1 MTTLDPQLG
10 STLTEPPKD
19 SSAQMLVALAVVA
32 GLILLGGGAIV
43 AAIVDKSITGAAL
56 AITGTA
62 IGALANALNAPTGI
76 SAVIASARKAGVTP

>member
-1 MTTLDPQLG
+1 MTAGDPQPG
-10 STLTEPPKD
+10 STLTDPPKD
-19 SSAQMLVALAVVA
+19 SSSQMIVALSVVA
-32 GLILLGGGAIV
+32 GLTVLGGGAIA

-76 SAVIASARKAGVTP
+76 SSVIASARKAAAHP